1 MYITDWGIAHI
12 TVDGVKLEPDTGVI
26 WKVTPGTRQ
35 GGLPGGPSLIF
46 ALIGTIVLATGTGF
60 LMHGRKGSRSIGAG
74 LLMGAVAGLVMGVAA
89 MIISA
94 VILNLPWYAPP
105 RVFATMVMGRAAVA
119 NILKFELASFLVG
132 LLVVVVLTGLL
143 GALFAW
149 LTQTHNPRKILA
161 AGVLYGLTFW
171 ALLQYLI
178 GPLLF
183 ELVVEKGF
191 PPHWY
196 AVAFGLYGLV
206 LGWLL
211 GYVRRPSDAVPP
223 TRQM

>member
-1 MYITDWGIAHI
+1 
-12 TVDGVKLEPDTGVI
+12 
-26 WKVTPGTRQ
+26 
-35 GGLPGGPSLIF
+35 
-46 ALIGTIVLATGTGF
+46 
-60 LMHGRKGSRSIGAG
+60 
-74 LLMGAVAGLVMGVAA
+74 VMGVAA

-94 VILNLPWYAPP
+94 LILNLPWYAPL

-119 NILKFELASFLVG
+119 NILEFKLVPFLVG

-149 LTQTHNPRKILA
+149 LIRTHNSRKILA
-161 AGVLYGLTFW
+161 AGILYGLTFW
-171 ALLQYLI
+171 ALLQYFI

-211 GYVRRPSDAVPP
+211 GYIRSPRGAVPLA
-223 TRQM
+223 RQM